1 MVRLARLLLASTL
14 AIAGGVG
21 GGVTVASAADPV
33 AVAIDT
39 PGICGNRAVLD
50 RIASRFHHQVH
61 HVPHLARVAIVD
73 FHKVRESRHQPKI
86 AGERPIDRR
95 YCHAKADLSDGRS
108 RDVWYVIERP
118 MGFAG
123 IGSNVE
129 FCVSGFDRW
138 NVYDSRC
145 RVLRPALW

>member
-1 MVRLARLLLASTL
+1 MVRLARLLFVMALAV
-14 AIAGGVG
+14 AG
-21 GGVTVASAADPV
+21 AMAAARAADPV

-39 PGICGNRAVLD
+39 PGICASQAVLSS
-50 RIASRFHHQVH
+50 ISSRFSHQVN
-61 HVPHLARVAIVD
+61 HVPHLARVAIAD
-73 FHKVRESRHQPKI
+73 FHRIRESRHQPQV
-86 AGERPIDRR
+86 AGERPIERR
-95 YCHAKADLSDGRS
+95 YCHARADMTDGRS
-108 RDVWYVIERP
+108 RDVWYVIEKP

-138 NVYDSRC
+138 NVYDGRC

>member
-1 MVRLARLLLASTL
+1 MTRLARLLLASTL
-14 AIAGGVG
+14 ALAGGAA
-21 GGVTVASAADPV
+21 VAEAADPV

-39 PGICGNRAVLD
+39 PGICGHDAVLD
-50 RIASRFHHQVH
+50 RIASHFRYQVH
-61 HVPHLARVAIVD
+61 HVPHLANVGIAD
-73 FHKVRESRHQPKI
+73 FHHIRESRHEPKI
-86 AGERPIDRR
+86 ADERPIERR
-95 YCHAKADLSDGRS
+95 YCHARADLTDGRS

-138 NVYDSRC
+138 NVYDGRC

>member
-1 MVRLARLLLASTL
+1 MARFARLLFAVALAL
-14 AIAGGVG
+14 AGGM
-21 GGVTVASAADPV
+21 AAARAADPV
-33 AVAIDT
+33 AVAIDS
-39 PGICGNRAVLD
+39 PGICANQAVLG
-50 RIASRFHHQVH
+50 RISSRFHHQVH
-61 HVPHLARVAIVD
+61 HVPHLARVAITD
-73 FHKVRESRHQPKI
+73 FHRIRESRHQPRV

-95 YCHAKADLSDGRS
+95 YCHAKAELSSGVS

-118 MGFAG
+118 MSFAG

-138 NVYDSRC
+138 NVYDGRC

>member
-1 MVRLARLLLASTL
+1 MVRLARLLFVMALAV
-14 AIAGGVG
+14 AGG
-21 GGVTVASAADPV
+21 TIAARAADPV

-39 PGICGNRAVLD
+39 PGICANQAVLS
-50 RIASRFHHQVH
+50 RISSRFTYQVN
-61 HVPHLARVAIVD
+61 HVPHLAKVAIAD
-73 FHKVRESRHQPKI
+73 FHRIRESRHQPKI

-95 YCHAKADLSDGRS
+95 YCHARADMTDGRS

-123 IGSNVE
+123 LGSNVE

-138 NVYDSRC
+138 NVYDGRC